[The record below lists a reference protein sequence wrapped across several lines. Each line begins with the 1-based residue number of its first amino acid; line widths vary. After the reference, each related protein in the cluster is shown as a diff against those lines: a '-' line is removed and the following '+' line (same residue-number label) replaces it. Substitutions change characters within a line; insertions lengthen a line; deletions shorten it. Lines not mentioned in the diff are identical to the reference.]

1 MNIQPTTSVNTPL
14 GGEVNQLEITV
25 NPFELFPTTITVNWK
40 VIGPSVSKEG
50 TIVLPQYIID
60 SWGTDD
66 TVVKD
71 YVLFEL
77 GLIEQTTTTTENIVI

>member
-25 NPFELFPTTITVNWK
+25 NPFILFPTNISVTWK
-40 VIGPSVSKEG
+40 VIGDSISKEG
-50 TIVLPQYIID
+50 VIVLPQSIVD
-60 SWGTDD
+60 VWGTDD

-71 YVLFEL
+71 YVLTQL
-77 GLIEQTTTTTENIVI
+77 GLTEQTI

>member
-25 NPFELFPTTITVNWK
+25 NPFTLFPTNISVTWK
-40 VIGPSVSKEG
+40 VIGDFISKEG
-50 TIVLPQYIID
+50 VIVLPQSIVD
-60 SWGTDD
+60 VWGTDD

-71 YVLFEL
+71 YVLTQL
-77 GLIEQTTTTTENIVI
+77 GLTEQTI